1 MDSDLEQ
8 RWQRAVVAKNIT
20 QDELSRLVAKMEAG
34 VMVPSNWNQRIR
46 DSIEKE
52 KAEVEKRYRVKIGRT
67 SITCSR
73 CGSPCGFGGH
83 ACQDVRLE
91 RLREAKKTGGKM
103 EATVS
108 QSDSGGISRSTPCR
122 AALQRV

>member
-73 CGSPCGFGGH
+73 CGSPWGFGGH